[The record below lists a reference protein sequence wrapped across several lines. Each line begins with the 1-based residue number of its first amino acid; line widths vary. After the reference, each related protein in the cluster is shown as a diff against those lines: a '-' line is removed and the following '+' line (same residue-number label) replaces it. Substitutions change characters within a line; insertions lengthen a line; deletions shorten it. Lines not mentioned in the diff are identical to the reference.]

1 MQIIQNIKNLTDK
14 RKDERMLKI
23 LVAED
28 DPSTSKLLCA
38 ILKLNG
44 YDPVSARDGEEAL
57 EIMDHQHIDL
67 LISDVMM
74 PKMDGFEL
82 TKIIRESG
90 SMLPIIM
97 LTAKALPEDKRTG
110 FLVGTDDYM
119 VKPPDRQELILRIK
133 ALLRRARIVDEHK
146 ITIGEVVLDYDTH
159 TVRRGYDAQVL
170 PPKEFNLL
178 YKLLAYPERTFTR
191 LELLDEIWGMDSES
205 DEKTVNVHINRLR
218 TRFMDWPEFEI
229 QTIRGMGYRALR
241 KV

>member
-1 MQIIQNIKNLTDK
+1 
-14 RKDERMLKI
+14 MLKI

>member
-1 MQIIQNIKNLTDK
+1 
-14 RKDERMLKI
+14 MLKI

-44 YDPVSARDGEEAL
+44 YDPVPARDGEEAL
-57 EIMDHQHIDL
+57 DIMDHQHIDL
-67 LISDVMM
+67 MISDVMM

>member
-1 MQIIQNIKNLTDK
+1 
-14 RKDERMLKI
+14 MLKI

-57 EIMDHQHIDL
+57 KIMDHQHIDL

-74 PKMDGFEL
+74 PKMDGFVL

-159 TVRRGYDAQVL
+159 TVRKGYDAQVL

>member
-1 MQIIQNIKNLTDK
+1 
-14 RKDERMLKI
+14 MLKI

-67 LISDVMM
+67 MISDVMM

-119 VKPPDRQELILRIK
+119 VKPPDCQELILRIK

>member
-1 MQIIQNIKNLTDK
+1 
-14 RKDERMLKI
+14 MLKI

-67 LISDVMM
+67 MISDVMM

>member
-1 MQIIQNIKNLTDK
+1 
-14 RKDERMLKI
+14 MLKI

-57 EIMDHQHIDL
+57 DIMDHQHIDL
-67 LISDVMM
+67 MISDVMM

-82 TKIIRESG
+82 TKVIRESG

-229 QTIRGMGYRALR
+229 QTIRGMGYRVVR

>member
-1 MQIIQNIKNLTDK
+1 
-14 RKDERMLKI
+14 MLKI

-28 DPSTSKLLCA
+28 DPSTNKLLCA
-38 ILKLNG
+38 ILKING
-44 YDPVSARDGEEAL
+44 YDPVSARDGQEAL
-57 EIMDHQHIDL
+57 KIMDHQHIDL
-67 LISDVMM
+67 LICDVMM
-74 PKMDGFEL
+74 PRMDGFEL
-82 TKIIRESG
+82 TQAIRDSG

-97 LTAKALPEDKRTG
+97 LTAKTLPEDKHTG

-119 VKPPDRQELILRIK
+119 TKPPDKQELLLRIK

-146 ITIGEVVLDYDTH
+146 ITIGDVVLDYDTH
-159 TVRRGYDAQVL
+159 TVRKGYDAQVL

-218 TRFMDWPEFEI
+218 TRFYDWPEFEI
-229 QTIRGMGYRALR
+229 QTVRGMGYRAV
-241 KV
+241 KKG